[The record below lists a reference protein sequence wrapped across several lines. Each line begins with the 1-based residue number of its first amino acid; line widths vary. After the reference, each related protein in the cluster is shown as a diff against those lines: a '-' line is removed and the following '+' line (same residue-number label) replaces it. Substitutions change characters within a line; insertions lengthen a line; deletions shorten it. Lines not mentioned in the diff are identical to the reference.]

1 MIERTILKSKPRG
14 IHHTKHNICL
24 LLRTQFLLSLLD
36 HAFGGISQ
44 DQPVESYGWR
54 RPFRHEFDRVW
65 YMHYNGVAGFGHTLH
80 LRDSS
85 PDFDL
90 AATAKRSH

>member
-1 MIERTILKSKPRG
+1 L
-14 IHHTKHNICL
+14 N
-24 LLRTQFLLSLLD
+24 

-44 DQPVESYGWR
+44 DQPVESCEWR

-65 YMHYNGVAGFGHTLH
+65 YMHCNRVAGFGHTLH

-90 AATAKRSH
+90 AATVKRSH